1 MPDDDPFSTDADEF
15 VPSLLSSIPRRVR
28 GLRDHRRG
36 PISASRG
43 APHRGGAHGIG
54 IGESNSNSNA
64 SATDDHALW
73 RALVAARA
81 SPFAVPGAVGGYD
94 FSPDAAT
101 PAAGASHGAAAT
113 PDELPKSLAE
123 HWLSLVPPDAAAAA
137 AATASVWI
145 GQFAGEMACLRVPGG
160 CSDGAA
166 SGEPAACPTST
177 SATAVA
183 GASSGSHR
191 GRWDDRLVSLD
202 LDRCPPSLLPHPI
215 LPDPALP
222 FHVKTG
228 PKVASHPPHH
238 RHPRAACLPALC
250 RCAFP
255 AYRRGTRRGI
265 LAALARTIL
274 STPPAATPAATAT
287 TTADADAPTN
297 APADTPTAAA
307 PPLSLGYKQGLLSLL
322 AVVTEAAF
330 FRTARK
336 DVPWPAPDDA
346 NDDAPDS
353 AAASAT
359 GNADADVDAVVAS
372 PAAAAAALRLACV
385 LFALFPA
392 LAAYYHPDGTAD
404 TLDRGVFPHALRL
417 VRFWAPEVCARVSA
431 SCTGRGNPTIL
442 HPPFTLHS
450 PPPRSPYLHRSVA
463 YMYM

>member
-1 MPDDDPFSTDADEF
+1 LF
-15 VPSLLSSIPRRVR
+15 V
-28 GLRDHRRG
+28 
-36 PISASRG
+36 
-43 APHRGGAHGIG
+43 
-54 IGESNSNSNA
+54 
-64 SATDDHALW
+64 
-73 RALVAARA
+73 
-81 SPFAVPGAVGGYD
+81 
-94 FSPDAAT
+94 
-101 PAAGASHGAAAT
+101 
-113 PDELPKSLAE
+113 
-123 HWLSLVPPDAAAAA
+123 
-137 AATASVWI
+137 
-145 GQFAGEMACLRVPGG
+145 
-160 CSDGAA
+160 
-166 SGEPAACPTST
+166 
-177 SATAVA
+177 
-183 GASSGSHR
+183 
-191 GRWDDRLVSLD
+191 
-202 LDRCPPSLLPHPI
+202 
-215 LPDPALP
+215 
-222 FHVKTG
+222 
-228 PKVASHPPHH
+228 KVASHPPHNC
-238 RHPRAACLPALC
+238 HPRAACLPALC

-274 STPPAATPAATAT
+274 SAPPAAPPAATAT

-330 FRTARK
+330 FRTAQK

-431 SCTGRGNPTIL
+431 SCTGRGYPTIL
-442 HPPFTLHS
+442 HPLFTLHS
-450 PPPRSPYLHRSVA
+450 PPPRSSYLHRSVA